1 MSDVKGR
8 VAIITGA
15 GQGIG
20 RAYAHTYAGAGI
32 IPVIVDVDADNT
44 QSVASEI
51 EQEFGMACLALQ
63 ADITDPDQIAA
74 VTAKVIERHG
84 RIDILINNA
93 ALFSALTACPALEI
107 SLDDW
112 RRVMDVNITGQ
123 FICAQAVLPHMIE
136 RDWGR
141 IINISSGTVTMGLG
155 NLLHYVTSKAAM
167 IGFTRS
173 LAREVGEH
181 GITVNVI
188 LPGSTQTEIER
199 TTTTPE
205 LRRKIVDMQCIKRV
219 ETPNDLAK
227 FALFLASDDSGFIT
241 GQSIAVDGGLTH
253 L

>member
-1 MSDVKGR
+1 MSELAGR

-32 IPVIVDVDADNT
+32 VPVIVDVDGVNT
-44 QSVASEI
+44 KSVADEI
-51 EQEFGMACLALQ
+51 RNAFDLDCLAIA

-74 VTAKVIERHG
+74 VTQQTIERHG

-107 SLDDW
+107 SLDEW

-123 FICAQAVLPHMIE
+123 FICAQAVLPHMIA
-136 RDWGR
+136 RNWGR

-167 IGFTRS
+167 IGLTRS

-181 GITVNVI
+181 GVTVNVI

-205 LRRKIVDMQCIKRV
+205 LRRQIVDMQCIKRV
-219 ETPNDLAK
+219 ETPDDLAK

>member
-1 MSDVKGR
+1 MSVSISKI
-8 VAIITGA
+8 AIITGA

-20 RAYAHTYAGAGI
+20 RTYAHAYAKAGI
-32 IPVIVDVDADNT
+32 IPVLIDIEAENIATVKD
-44 QSVASEI
+44 EI
-51 EQEFGMACLALQ
+51 KRESNIECLSIK
-63 ADITDPDQIAA
+63 ADITNPDQIAS
-74 VTAKVIERHG
+74 VTEETIDRYG
-84 RIDILINNA
+84 RIDILLNNA
-93 ALFSALTACPALEI
+93 ALFSSLTACPALNI
-107 SLDDW
+107 SLEEW

-123 FICAQAVLPHMIE
+123 FICAQSVLPHMIE
-136 RDWGR
+136 RKWGR
-141 IINISSGTVTMGLG
+141 IINISSGTVTMGLA
-155 NLLHYVTSKAAM
+155 NLLHYVTSKAAV
-167 IGFTRS
+167 IGFTRA

-219 ETPNDLAK
+219 ETPEDLAN
-227 FALFLASDDSGFIT
+227 FALFLASEESGFIT

>member
-1 MSDVKGR
+1 MSGSKGR

-20 RAYAHTYAGAGI
+20 RAYARAYARAGI
-32 IPVIVDVDADNT
+32 IPVIVDVESDKLMAVQN
-44 QSVASEI
+44 EI
-51 EQEFGMACLALQ
+51 NQENDIQCLAIE
-63 ADITDPDQIAA
+63 ADITNSNQISA
-74 VTAKVIERHG
+74 VTEKTIKKHG
-84 RIDILINNA
+84 RIDILVNNA
-93 ALFSALTACPALEI
+93 ALFSSLTSCPALDI
-107 SLDDW
+107 SLEEW
-112 RRVMDVNITGQ
+112 KKVMDVNITGQ
-123 FICAQAVLPHMIE
+123 FICAQAVLPHMIKNK
-136 RDWGR
+136 WGR
-141 IINISSGTVTMGLG
+141 IINISSGTVTMGLT
-155 NLLHYVTSKAAM
+155 NLLHYVTSKAAV

-219 ETPNDLAK
+219 ETPDDLAN
-227 FALFLASDDSGFIT
+227 FVLFLASEESGFIT

>member
-1 MSDVKGR
+1 MSGSKGR

-20 RAYAHTYAGAGI
+20 RAYARAYAKAGI
-32 IPVIVDVDADNT
+32 IPVIVDVESDNIMAV
-44 QSVASEI
+44 QNEI
-51 EQEFGMACLALQ
+51 NQENDIQCLAIE
-63 ADITDPDQIAA
+63 ADITNPNQISA
-74 VTAKVIERHG
+74 VTGKTIKKHG
-84 RIDILINNA
+84 RIDILVNNA
-93 ALFSALTACPALEI
+93 ALFSSLTACPALEI
-107 SLDDW
+107 TLEEW
-112 RRVMDVNITGQ
+112 KRVMDVNITGQ
-123 FICAQAVLPHMIE
+123 FICAQAVLPHMIKNN
-136 RDWGR
+136 WGR
-141 IINISSGTVTMGLG
+141 IINISSGTVTMGLT
-155 NLLHYVTSKAAM
+155 NLLHYVTSKAAV

-219 ETPNDLAK
+219 ETPDDLAS
-227 FALFLASDDSGFIT
+227 FALFLASEESGFIT

>member
-1 MSDVKGR
+1 MSESISKI
-8 VAIITGA
+8 AIITGA

-20 RAYAHTYAGAGI
+20 RTYAHAYAKAGI
-32 IPVIVDVDADNT
+32 IPVLIDIEAENIATVKD
-44 QSVASEI
+44 EI
-51 EQEFGMACLALQ
+51 KQESNIECLSIK
-63 ADITDPDQIAA
+63 ADITNPDQIAS
-74 VTAKVIERHG
+74 VTEETIDRYG
-84 RIDILINNA
+84 RIDILLNNA
-93 ALFSALTACPALEI
+93 ALFSSLTACPALNI
-107 SLDDW
+107 SLEEW

-123 FICAQAVLPHMIE
+123 FICAQSVLPHMIE
-136 RDWGR
+136 RKWGR
-141 IINISSGTVTMGLG
+141 IINISSGTVTMGLA
-155 NLLHYVTSKAAM
+155 NLLHYVTRA
-167 IGFTRS
+167 

-219 ETPNDLAK
+219 ETPQDLAN
-227 FALFLASDDSGFIT
+227 FALFLASEESGFIT